1 MEACEES
8 GVAGTVGDAAVVV
21 VVAAV
26 VFCTDDAAAAAFDPS
41 ATVADGLAP
50 VAPGTAGRATGGG
63 C

>member
-1 MEACEES
+1 M
-8 GVAGTVGDAAVVV
+8 
-21 VVAAV
+21 VAAV